1 MSYNINNKVI
11 SIDSFQFLKSSL
23 DTLNK
28 NLDIDDL
35 KYLSREFN
43 SKVLDLV
50 KQKRFYPYEYMA
62 GFEKFKEGLPGKE
75 KFYSLSA
82 GTKTSNVLKFWERFQ
97 MKRMKDHGD
106 LKCDVLQLVDVFEK
120 LRNSSF
126 KNMVVSQPALT
137 LDAILNM
144 IKIKLELISYAS
156 KYL

>member
-62 GFEKFKEGLPGKE
+62 CFEKFKEGLPGKE

-82 GTKTSNVLKFWERFQ
+82 GTKTSYVLKFWERFQ
-97 MKRMKDHGD
+97 MKTMKDHRD
-106 LKCDVLQLVDVFEK
+106 FYLKCDVL
-120 LRNSSF
+120 
-126 KNMVVSQPALT
+126 
-137 LDAILNM
+137 
-144 IKIKLELISYAS
+144 
-156 KYL
+156 